1 VADRTDAPA
10 ADGGAAGTAV
20 AASERRSGAW
30 RFPVA
35 GTSVRAVRR
44 ALRPFLA
51 DAELPADE
59 VEDLV
64 LAACEAA
71 ANAVEHAV
79 HPTEHFF
86 DLTAETD
93 DGRVEIVVRDYG
105 RWRTDRTPSRDE
117 GHGLLM
123 MSTLA
128 AVTLTSGPFGTT
140 VTLRRLRL

>member
-1 VADRTDAPA
+1 MADRDDAPPP
-10 ADGGAAGTAV
+10 DRSAAGTAV
-20 AASERRSGAW
+20 AAADHRSGTW

-35 GTSVRAVRR
+35 GTSVRGVRR

-51 DAELPADE
+51 DAEIPDDE
-59 VEDLV
+59 IEDLV

-86 DLTAETD
+86 DLTAETG

-105 RWRTDRTPSRDE
+105 RWRTSRPPPGED
-117 GHGLLM
+117 GRGLLM

>member
-10 ADGGAAGTAV
+10 AA
-20 AASERRSGAW
+20 EHRSGAW

-35 GTSVRAVRR
+35 GTSVRGVRR

-51 DAELPADE
+51 DAELPDND
-59 VEDLV
+59 VDDLV
-64 LAACEAA
+64 LATCEAA

-105 RWRTDRTPSRDE
+105 RWRTDSTPQDGGR
-117 GHGLLM
+117 GLLM

-128 AVTLTSGPFGTT
+128 AVTLTSGPVGTT

>member
-1 VADRTDAPA
+1 MADRTEAPP
-10 ADGGAAGTAV
+10 ADGSA
-20 AASERRSGAW
+20 AASALAASVHRSGSW

-35 GTSVRAVRR
+35 GTSVRGVRR
-44 ALRPFLA
+44 ALRPFLVA
-51 DAELPADE
+51 AELPVDE
-59 VEDLV
+59 VDDLV

-86 DLTAETD
+86 DLTADTQ

-105 RWRTDRTPSRDE
+105 RWRTGGTPPGDDGR
-117 GHGLLM
+117 GLLM

-128 AVTLTSGPFGTT
+128 AVTLTSGPFGTA

>member
-1 VADRTDAPA
+1 MADRTDAPA
-10 ADGGAAGTAV
+10 ADGSAVGTA
-20 AASERRSGAW
+20 EHRSGAW

-35 GTSVRAVRR
+35 GTSVRGVRR

-51 DAELPADE
+51 DAELPDND
-59 VEDLV
+59 VDDLV
-64 LAACEAA
+64 LATCEAA

-105 RWRTDRTPSRDE
+105 RWRTDRTPPGDG

>member
-1 VADRTDAPA
+1 VADRTDAL
-10 ADGGAAGTAV
+10 ADGAAAGTAV
-20 AASERRSGAW
+20 TAAVRRSGAW

-35 GTSVRAVRR
+35 GTSVRGVRR

-51 DAELPADE
+51 EAELPDDE
-59 VEDLV
+59 VADLV

-105 RWRTDRTPSRDE
+105 RWRTSRSPEGDG

>member
-1 VADRTDAPA
+1 MADHTDAL
-10 ADGGAAGTAV
+10 ADATAV
-20 AASERRSGAW
+20 AAAERRSGTW

-35 GTSVRAVRR
+35 GTSVRGVRR

-51 DAELPADE
+51 DAELPDND
-59 VEDLV
+59 VDDLV
-64 LAACEAA
+64 LATCEAA

-105 RWRTDRTPSRDE
+105 RWRTDSTPGDGGR
-117 GHGLLM
+117 GLLM

-128 AVTLTSGPFGTT
+128 AVTLTSGPVGTT

>member
-1 VADRTDAPA
+1 MADRTDAPA
-10 ADGGAAGTAV
+10 NDGAAVSTA
-20 AASERRSGAW
+20 EHRSGAW

-35 GTSVRAVRR
+35 GTSVRGVRR

-51 DAELPADE
+51 DAELPDND
-59 VEDLV
+59 VDDLV

-105 RWRTDRTPSRDE
+105 RWRSDRSPEDGGR
-117 GHGLLM
+117 GLLM

-128 AVTLTSGPFGTT
+128 AVTLTSGPVGTT
-140 VTLRRLRL
+140 LTLRRLRL

>member
-10 ADGGAAGTAV
+10 APGGAAGTAV
-20 AASERRSGAW
+20 AASDRRSGTW

-35 GTSVRAVRR
+35 GTSVRGVRR

-51 DAELPADE
+51 DAGLPTEE

-105 RWRTDRTPSRDE
+105 RWRTDRTPPGDE
-117 GHGLLM
+117 GHGLLL

>member
-1 VADRTDAPA
+1 VADRT
-10 ADGGAAGTAV
+10 GAA
-20 AASERRSGAW
+20 SDPRSGAW

-35 GTSVRAVRR
+35 GRSVRGVRR

-51 DAELPADE
+51 EAELPDND

-64 LAACEAA
+64 LATCEAA

-79 HPTEHFF
+79 HPSEDFF

-105 RWRTDRTPSRDE
+105 RWRTARTPPGEDGR
-117 GHGLLM
+117 GLLM